1 MVASRI
7 ESFEK
12 TIVVLL
18 ADTGERYITSNL
30 FAYAGA
36 YRRETTVTCRSAAQT
51 HTIDFRRYTA
61 APRGTV
67 SDRAILFLFSV
78 VVEIASL
85 AAAGWLL
92 VSGQAGSVDG
102 LFLLLTC
109 LLVALAF
116 GLYLAFM
123 IRRAMEPTPAPAA
136 QPAKASAAAP
146 ASKPAPATQ
155 A

>member
-1 MVASRI
+1 
-7 ESFEK
+7 
-12 TIVVLL
+12 
-18 ADTGERYITSNL
+18 
-30 FAYAGA
+30 
-36 YRRETTVTCRSAAQT
+36 
-51 HTIDFRRYTA
+51 
-61 APRGTV
+61 V

-116 GLYLAFM
+116 GLFLAFM
-123 IRRAMEPTPAPAA
+123 IRRAMEPAVVPKA
-136 QPAKASAAAP
+136 QPAKASAPPAA
-146 ASKPAPATQ
+146 AQSKPAPAPVTQ
-155 A
+155 G

>member
-1 MVASRI
+1 M
-7 ESFEK
+7 
-12 TIVVLL
+12 
-18 ADTGERYITSNL
+18 
-30 FAYAGA
+30 
-36 YRRETTVTCRSAAQT
+36 
-51 HTIDFRRYTA
+51 
-61 APRGTV
+61 

-92 VSGQAGSVDG
+92 ASGQAGSVDG

-123 IRRAMEPTPAPAA
+123 IKRALEPPPAPAP
-136 QPAKASAAAP
+136 QPVKASAAASAP
-146 ASKPAPATQ
+146 SKPAPAP
-155 A
+155 AK

>member
-1 MVASRI
+1 
-7 ESFEK
+7 
-12 TIVVLL
+12 
-18 ADTGERYITSNL
+18 
-30 FAYAGA
+30 
-36 YRRETTVTCRSAAQT
+36 
-51 HTIDFRRYTA
+51 
-61 APRGTV
+61 V
-67 SDRAILFLFSV
+67 SDRAILFLFSL

-92 VSGQAGSVDG
+92 ASGQAGSVDG

-123 IRRAMEPTPAPAA
+123 IRRAMEPAP
-136 QPAKASAAAP
+136 AAAP
-146 ASKPAPATQ
+146 ARSKPAPATQ